1 MDRRECATV
10 RCSASV
16 RVSEETM
23 TRMSRFALLAAA
35 AVGLVAPLSAVQAQ
49 GKPTVAIIQFNNNAF
64 GPGARD
70 YDGLAK
76 GIADFLVTEMSGS
89 ENVRVIERGQ
99 VQKLVDEQKLVTGG
113 QVDKE
118 TAIKVGK
125 LLGAQHMIMG
135 GFMKDPKDNIRIDA
149 RAVNVETGEI
159 EHTERV
165 DDKADNIMTA
175 VANLAGRLNTGIHLP
190 APARRPGDASPA
202 PSPAPQQA
210 GTPAAAPTATTKMP
224 MRVAVL
230 YGKALDAK
238 DKGNGPAAVELFNAV
253 LKEFP
258 TYEPAIREK
267 NSLTNK

>member
-49 GKPTVAIIQFNNNAF
+49 GKPTVASIQFNNNAF

-70 YDGLAK
+70 YGGLAK
-76 GIADFLVTEMSGS
+76 GIPDFLVTEMSGNK
-89 ENVRVIERGQ
+89 NVRVIEREQ

-135 GFMKDPKDNIRIDA
+135 GFMKDPKDNIPI
-149 RAVNVETGEI
+149 
-159 EHTERV
+159 
-165 DDKADNIMTA
+165 
-175 VANLAGRLNTGIHLP
+175 P
-190 APARRPGDASPA
+190 APPVNLSTA
-202 PSPAPQQA
+202 PIDHPP
-210 GTPAAAPTATTKMP
+210 P
-224 MRVAVL
+224 
-230 YGKALDAK
+230 LD
-238 DKGNGPAAVELFNAV
+238 
-253 LKEFP
+253 
-258 TYEPAIREK
+258 
-267 NSLTNK
+267 

>member
-1 MDRRECATV
+1 
-10 RCSASV
+10 
-16 RVSEETM
+16 M

-35 AVGLVAPLSAVQAQ
+35 AVGLVAPLSSVQAQ

-64 GPGARD
+64 GPGSRD

-76 GIADFLVTEMSGS
+76 GIPDFLVTEMAGNK
-89 ENVRVIERGQ
+89 NVRVIEREQ

-165 DDKADNIMTA
+165 DDKADNILAA
-175 VANLAGRLNTGIHLP
+175 VANLAGKLNSGMHLP
-190 APARRPGDASPA
+190 APVRRTGDASPA
-202 PSPAPQQA
+202 ASQTGAAAQQA
-210 GTPAAAPTATTKMP
+210 GTPTAAPAATPKMP

-258 TYEPAIREK
+258 TYEPAIRERK
-267 NSLTNK
+267 SLTNK